1 MKRFK
6 IWNKKVH
13 IWFSAIWNKISWWT
27 CSTDKSNIVEAEEDQ
42 GNPLKDIVGF
52 NDKYRLRTKEGK
64 DK

>member
-1 MKRFK
+1 MKQ
-6 IWNKKVH
+6 KKYIYDFQQYETRSLGERVH
-13 IWFSAIWNKISWWT
+13 
-27 CSTDKSNIVEAEEDQ
+27 TDKSNIVETEEDQ